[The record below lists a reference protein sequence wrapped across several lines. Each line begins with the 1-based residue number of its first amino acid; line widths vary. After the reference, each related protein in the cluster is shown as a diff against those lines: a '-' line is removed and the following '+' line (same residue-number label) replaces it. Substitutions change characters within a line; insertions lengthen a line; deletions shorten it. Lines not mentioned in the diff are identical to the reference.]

1 MRGPASEIFTKFKPQ
16 QRPRGA
22 IVVAIIAHAL
32 LVFAIASLLFQNP
45 IRRLIDRQERK
56 KELRE
61 ERVQFVR
68 LAPVGGVRGDTAGA
82 PTATPTPPPAGSS
95 REPAAPAPLRAPTSV
110 PDEVPPPSS
119 EGGGAAGGVPGG
131 KGTGG
136 GDGVARGVTPSYDDP
151 RIWVQPGPFVAL
163 PRTAAQRADSLIR
176 DAFGAYADS
185 AAVANAHPQRAP
197 GDWTVE
203 KGGQK
208 WGVDQKWVHLG
219 KVKIP
224 TAVLA
229 LLPLNV
235 QGNPQEIERQ
245 RAQRYMRSDIMF
257 QANRS
262 LNEDEFRD
270 AVKRIRERKDREK
283 REAEARKR
291 DVRP

>member
-22 IVVAIIAHAL
+22 IVVAVIAHTL
-32 LVFAIASLLFQNP
+32 LVFAIASLLFQGP
-45 IRRLIDRQERK
+45 IRRLLDGPDRK

-61 ERVQFVR
+61 ERIQFVR
-68 LAPVGGVRGDTAGA
+68 LAPLTGGGGDTTSAAA
-82 PTATPTPPPAGSS
+82 PRTAPPPAG
-95 REPAAPAPLRAPTSV
+95 RAKEPSAPAPLRAPTSV
-110 PDEVPPPSS
+110 PNELPPASD
-119 EGGGAAGGVPGG
+119 GGGNVNGVPGG
-131 KGTGG
+131 KGSGS
-136 GDGVARGVTPSYDDP
+136 GDGVASGVTPSFGDP
-151 RIWVQPGPFVAL
+151 RVWVQPGPFVAL
-163 PRTAAQRADSLIR
+163 PRTAAQRVDSLIR

-203 KGGQK
+203 KGGKK

-229 LLPLNV
+229 VLPLNV

-245 RAQRYMRSDIMF
+245 RAQRYMRTDIMY
-257 QANRS
+257 QASRS

-283 REAEARKR
+283 READARAR